1 MTHLFVK
8 IDKLGSENKMN
19 MNKFEVPKIRHFDNN
34 VEKVL
39 RCFNLLDTKVMNH
52 VIGITKEER
61 ILCRLQYIES
71 ICFDNAQ
78 QEYNEAIEHARAQVL
93 LDYSYE
99 ILRSNNR
106 NDLDISS
113 FELDNEEFDKLNRE
127 PESFMVWMKKA
138 IALIHDNEVDILGF
152 GSKTETRYM
161 KWKNYEMHFLNHLNV
176 VIFGKKYFRA
186 IEDQMEYMQYGMT
199 KPFGA
204 KVAQC
209 FRSCLL
215 YTSPS
220 PRDRG

>member
-61 ILCRLQYIES
+61 ILRRLQYIES

-127 PESFMVWMKKA
+127 PESFMVWMKKP
-138 IALIHDNEVDILGF
+138 IVLIHENEVDILGF
-152 GSKTETRYM
+152 GPQVRGTSAAVRNE
-161 KWKNYEMHFLNHLNV
+161 
-176 VIFGKKYFRA
+176 GRA
-186 IEDQMEYMQYGMT
+186 
-199 KPFGA
+199 
-204 KVAQC
+204 
-209 FRSCLL
+209 
-215 YTSPS
+215 
-220 PRDRG
+220 